1 MANISSNKQG
11 KKSMAEYKDTGD
23 TPNTEKTFSP
33 VYSYSQKIS
42 NLIAEGKITA
52 PKYRTLSQEQM
63 TTYYT
68 AKDLPDYDMQ
78 KIKAG
83 ISRANEQTFAE
94 NWDAAVTIN
103 AMDLLSGNK
112 ERAQMA
118 IGNMLA
124 TEDYSPLIP
133 LGAEVAGYSV
143 GAKVGAKKAAQ
154 MGAGK
159 IATKAAGIATGVA
172 AGAAAGAATSGIL
185 GIFHTSPAGDEF
197 DTIVDEAKRRELE
210 SRKTLEEKG
219 FSPEKIE
226 EIMALKKKVQNVGL
240 SMLRAAN
247 DSARQRAEVMPYIDP
262 DSAALQ
268 IVGGIRSFGEMAT
281 VGWLAGAARAGIA
294 KKALENKLGKTATRF
309 SKNEAVERL
318 ARIKG
323 VETGRAASI
332 GLMDVDIMGA
342 GAIESVQKYIED
354 TGDTELVNY
363 KGDITNIA
371 VDALNTRIQNIIEKK
386 FGVPALFTKAVGK
399 RITSK
404 YGEWLNGFAQEF
416 SQGVINDFAEWTKG
430 NQTAQDIVK
439 NIPSNLVD
447 GLIGAILQGGIGT
460 GIYTYYHN
468 ESVNQLTDVI
478 MAQSTKEN
486 PIDEQKARS
495 FAESKINDL
504 ENEITND
511 ITNEVVGF
519 VDAKDYKGKIYETV
533 RENLQKTVDFQRER
547 MKDTLEGSKYDEMT
561 EDELAQH
568 IESVAQDMTDRVV
581 IHALDEKIP
590 LSEVPQLKGETID
603 GQYYIEGASYAK
615 DTMEQ
620 LAKEREA
627 IRAVVYAE
635 RKAKADE
642 LLAEKMAEGAEIAR
656 TKREQAETA
665 QQTKEAKERARA
677 AEKSAKAMEKSVKAS
692 LKAQQEEMKAKVR
705 AVNKEKTDTVDEII
719 HGNVDIIR
727 DILSKN
733 GLQTRELSGTG
744 VKDLAKMNW
753 QLFKGMNLG
762 QSQSRGTPQVKL
774 TDIARNVKS
783 GDDVLKRAG
792 FEQKE
797 IDEMDDATWNKLVKE
812 QYKIEREELGLDKE
826 PEMTEEEIE
835 QFLKDTEGLDWQ
847 TAYTSGT
854 TYYEKPSTEYI
865 LRNGEGQIVH
875 GWGLYFL
882 EDQKKNKER
891 YREGQFA
898 GKLVYVANMPK
909 TTTQRIKGTKTEKES
924 QIVKM
929 VLDSIAGRTPINMYK
944 PIKFAGGVSSYIP
957 LFYVD
962 AMYEL
967 LGSKANKAD
976 KAFLDKIIL
985 EKGQLA
991 DETVFKVE
999 PEMSDWMKAA
1009 IQRTLDEHNDPHSTF
1024 YQKDLPYVFANILV
1038 FKDIDKKLTDFV
1050 KKEFKHKD
1058 LNATENKALA
1068 DAIVTYV
1075 QDGGRIEYEP
1085 FDNAIFKEAGAQVI
1099 DFKSSNAQVIA
1110 ERLRDTLEGGY
1121 RQMTVDEVIT
1131 NNPSMYGG
1139 YIGMLALFSRSPFS
1153 AVSDLMY
1160 SINSGKTTLSNID
1173 ENKDFQY
1180 MKNQVEKY
1188 KGKPGE
1194 HLVNTSYTSLVS
1206 LIDSAKKIYDS
1217 ETFNKDWSYQGEDT
1231 KTWIALTE
1239 AMRNMTQDQIDTI
1252 GLYLMTNLDLK
1263 QHEAELMI
1271 DMLQHPE
1278 NIKKTRGQQLE
1289 ADIPENDVLLDED
1302 LKLKDQDS
1310 KDIIRNIITDWSW
1323 DFSKDLIDNVSEKDW
1338 QLYASKHGIKDKT
1351 LTDFVDR
1358 LFEDH
1363 MKHFDP
1369 TVTKERELLVD
1380 YIMANMTGEGLY
1392 LTLTDIIP
1400 QTYIELESGEEIG
1413 EVKDYDEG
1421 LKKSIMGE
1429 TIPVELARDVS
1440 LYLNE
1445 QGIKGIKYR
1454 GGIDGTGFVVF
1465 SDEAVTVL
1473 NRIDDEERMYY
1484 QSQQRG
1490 KGGAYDART
1499 RSITLGAGAN
1509 ITTLPHELAH
1519 YWIDKN
1525 FRWARSGHASEAW
1538 LKQWMAVEKWLGISP
1553 DDKRLD
1559 RNASEKF
1566 ARAYERFLA
1575 EEQLPLVLKK
1585 SMADFRD
1592 FVLDHYDYE
1601 LDDAKG
1607 LQDKLGRPIKLNDDV
1622 KAWFRKSIYED
1633 YMSPT
1638 EQAIV
1643 NERLAVADE
1652 EYAEV
1657 QPQVEE
1663 EQAIQEK
1670 ANTSAEITAPT
1681 GTEIQKE
1688 ANVSN
1693 DTILGK
1699 KRTIGGGEEKESKG
1713 AIGQAL
1719 DKTYE
1724 STNWDV
1730 QEEMVNNYLA
1740 TVSTDEA
1747 LDALDNDTY
1756 PDKIDPNFLRQA
1768 LAEKLLEEGRELEAA
1783 ALIEETADDFTESAQ
1798 KLQAARRINTP
1809 FTNAIRMLTV
1819 GKAMKLAEAKYGK
1832 NKDAVKSLD
1841 AAINALVA
1849 KYEQDYANAQTD
1861 EERELVFA
1869 TMQDEAIRT
1878 IGTLDKTVTDRI
1890 DFQDIEDKEERKQ
1903 AKALRKRQIQRGSVK
1918 AYRSRAKRALK
1929 QALGLEPTR
1938 EQVKEIKKLSVDV
1951 AKTIRDY
1958 RKAVKEN
1965 KTSAIDPTSILE
1977 AQNKLNEY
1985 MNKQLPP
1992 RVLSNVSDALNSY
2005 MMANML
2011 WNPATNVFNV
2021 WSTWVQMIP
2030 HMAATYIDYGKGTIP
2045 FNQKLKLIKQ
2055 ALALQAKTGYNIF
2068 SLRDFFDKKTLWAEK
2083 YYEPQTKVG
2092 KVQAF
2097 PLTMLGLADTAN
2109 KGLIFLTHA
2118 DSMATKQAKEEGKK
2132 NGWAQAQI
2140 DQRAKELFYQS
2151 LNTDPRTI
2159 TLDGLK
2165 IREESVKEGEEATFT
2180 QMTRTAELVNKI
2192 RRFLN
2197 LGQKT
2202 GVGSLIM
2209 PFTTTIANIAEDTV
2223 KNYALGSVRGL
2234 VNAPKALATQ
2244 FDKTATAEMKKEAWK
2259 ALKPETKNVIK
2270 NMIGVLMLLGI
2281 ALDSDDEDYVL
2292 GYDRQTEL
2300 DKDIRQNRNA
2310 PSGYAIRIGNKWID
2324 LDLFGIGSPYAKAYL
2339 IAKRYGFSP
2348 DGWVKGTASMIDLV
2362 PGIAEI
2368 QSMYDKYSQSQTWSG
2383 DWEALSEL
2391 GSDKASDVL
2400 ERLIPAQA
2408 LFNQLG
2414 NIEDTS
2420 KRVSWNRWYDRAIS
2434 KIPFLRRTLPE
2445 RTSKQ
2450 TGKVIPQTDDW
2461 WNLATGQR
2469 IKEYIKPAQADKARY
2484 EFALSGKALAYREG
2498 NSKLKELGK
2507 DSEKYNEAVQKVRKL
2522 FTQKLE
2528 SASQTSAYKNA
2539 DIDEKRK
2546 IANKLHTDAME
2557 EVKKEYGLAK
2567 PKKSAPKKKRKND

>member
-1 MANISSNKQG
+1 
-11 KKSMAEYKDTGD
+11 MAEYKDTGD

-83 ISRANEQTFAE
+83 ISRSNEQTFSE

-124 TEDYSPLIP
+124 TEDYTPLIP
-133 LGAEVAGYSV
+133 IGAEVAGYSV

-172 AGAAAGAATSGIL
+172 AGAAAGAAASGIL

-268 IVGGIRSFGEMAT
+268 IVGGIRSFGEMAAA
-281 VGWLAGAARAGIA
+281 GWLAGAARAGIA
-294 KKALENKLGKTATRF
+294 KKALENKLGKTTTRF

-323 VETGRAASI
+323 TQTGSAASL

-342 GAIESVQKYIED
+342 GATASIQKYMED

-386 FGVPALFTKAVGK
+386 YGVPALFTKAVGK

-416 SQGVINDFAEWTKG
+416 SQGVVNDFAEWTKG

-447 GLIGAILQGGIGT
+447 GLIGAVLQGGVGT

-519 VDAKDYKGKIYETV
+519 IDAKDYKGKIYETV
-533 RENLQKTVDFQRER
+533 RSNLQKAVDFQREH
-547 MKDTLEGSKYDEMT
+547 MKDTIEGSKYDEMT

-603 GQYYIEGASYAK
+603 GQYYIEGVNYAK
-615 DTMEQ
+615 DTLEN

-677 AEKSAKAMEKSVKAS
+677 AEKSAKQMEKSVKES

-705 AVNKEKTDTVDEII
+705 AVNKEKTDTVDAII

-744 VKDLAKMNW
+744 VKDLAKLNW

-762 QSQSRGTPQVKL
+762 HSQARGTPQVKL

-812 QYKIEREELGLDKE
+812 QYKIEREELGIDKE
-826 PEMTEEEIE
+826 PEMTPEEAE
-835 QFLKDTEGLDWQ
+835 QFLKDTEGIAWQ
-847 TAYTSGT
+847 
-854 TYYEKPSTEYI
+854 
-865 LRNGEGQIVH
+865 
-875 GWGLYFL
+875 
-882 EDQKKNKER
+882 D
-891 YREGQFA
+891 
-898 GKLVYVANMPK
+898 
-909 TTTQRIKGTKTEKES
+909 
-924 QIVKM
+924 
-929 VLDSIAGRTPINMYK
+929 
-944 PIKFAGGVSSYIP
+944 
-957 LFYVD
+957 
-962 AMYEL
+962 
-967 LGSKANKAD
+967 
-976 KAFLDKIIL
+976 
-985 EKGQLA
+985 LA
-991 DETVFKVE
+991 DENARLDEIYPEYKGDTIIVDGKERTVYNSKGERINKSAEALTNFWRWFGDSKVVDEQGRPLVVYHGTDFKFDE
-999 PEMSDWMKAA
+999 FDITKAREGSLGKA
-1009 IQRTLDEHNDPHSTF
+1009 FYFTPFKEVALRKGQNVLEVYLKIENPTPLQKTVAETRHAFQNNNYDGVIYTLDNEI
-1024 YQKDLPYVFANILV
+1024 QELAIKDNTNV
-1038 FKDIDKKLTDFV
+1038 KLT
-1050 KKEFKHKD
+1050 
-1058 LNATENKALA
+1058 NNRGTYNKTGKLA
-1068 DAIVTYV
+1068 
-1075 QDGGRIEYEP
+1075 
-1085 FDNAIFKEAGAQVI
+1085 
-1099 DFKSSNAQVIA
+1099 
-1110 ERLRDTLEGGY
+1110 
-1121 RQMTVDEVIT
+1121 
-1131 NNPSMYGG
+1131 
-1139 YIGMLALFSRSPFS
+1139 
-1153 AVSDLMY
+1153 
-1160 SINSGKTTLSNID
+1160 
-1173 ENKDFQY
+1173 
-1180 MKNQVEKY
+1180 
-1188 KGKPGE
+1188 
-1194 HLVNTSYTSLVS
+1194 
-1206 LIDSAKKIYDS
+1206 
-1217 ETFNKDWSYQGEDT
+1217 YQ
-1231 KTWIALTE
+1231 
-1239 AMRNMTQDQIDTI
+1239 N
-1252 GLYLMTNLDLK
+1252 
-1263 QHEAELMI
+1263 
-1271 DMLQHPE
+1271 
-1278 NIKKTRGQQLE
+1278 
-1289 ADIPENDVLLDED
+1289 
-1302 LKLKDQDS
+1302 
-1310 KDIIRNIITDWSW
+1310 
-1323 DFSKDLIDNVSEKDW
+1323 
-1338 QLYASKHGIKDKT
+1338 
-1351 LTDFVDR
+1351 
-1358 LFEDH
+1358 
-1363 MKHFDP
+1363 
-1369 TVTKERELLVD
+1369 
-1380 YIMANMTGEGLY
+1380 
-1392 LTLTDIIP
+1392 
-1400 QTYIELESGEEIG
+1400 
-1413 EVKDYDEG
+1413 
-1421 LKKSIMGE
+1421 
-1429 TIPVELARDVS
+1429 
-1440 LYLNE
+1440 
-1445 QGIKGIKYR
+1445 
-1454 GGIDGTGFVVF
+1454 
-1465 SDEAVTVL
+1465 
-1473 NRIDDEERMYY
+1473 
-1484 QSQQRG
+1484 QQRG

-1509 ITTLPHELAH
+1509 VTTLPHELAH

-1538 LKQWMAVEKWLGISP
+1538 LKQWMAVEKWLGINP

-1575 EEQLPLVLKK
+1575 EEQLPLVLQK

-1607 LQDKLGRPIKLNDDV
+1607 LQDKLGRPIKLNEDV
-1622 KAWFRKSIYED
+1622 KAWFRKSIYEN

-1652 EYAEV
+1652 EYTEV
-1657 QPQVEE
+1657 KPQVKED
-1663 EQAIQEK
+1663 QAIQET
-1670 ANTSAEITAPT
+1670 ANASAEITAPT

-1719 DKTYE
+1719 GKTYE
-1724 STNWDV
+1724 STNWDA

-1747 LDALDNDTY
+1747 LDALDNETY

-1768 LAEKLLEEGRELEAA
+1768 ITEKLLEEGRELEAA

-1861 EERELVFA
+1861 EERELVFT

-1878 IGTLDKTVTDRI
+1878 IGTLDKSVNDRI
-1890 DFQDIEDKEERKQ
+1890 DFQDIEDKEARKQ

-1965 KTSAIDPTSILE
+1965 KASAIDPTSILE

-1992 RVLSNVSDALNSY
+1992 RVLSNVADALNSY

-2030 HMAATYIDYGKGTIP
+2030 HLAATYMDYGKGTIP
-2045 FNQKLKLIKQ
+2045 FKQKLQLIKQ

-2068 SLRDFFDKKTLWAEK
+2068 SLKDFFDKKTLWAEK

-2097 PLTMLGLADTAN
+2097 PLQMLGLADTAN

-2118 DSMATKQAKEEGKK
+2118 DSMATKQAREEGKK
-2132 NGWAQAQI
+2132 NGWTQAQI
-2140 DQRAKELFYQS
+2140 DQRAKELFYQA

-2180 QMTRTAELVNKI
+2180 QMTRTAEVVNKI

-2292 GYDRQTEL
+2292 GYDRQTEM

-2339 IAKRYGFSP
+2339 IAKRHGFSP
-2348 DGWVKGTASMIDLV
+2348 DGWVKGMASMIDLV
-2362 PGIAEI
+2362 PGISEI
-2368 QSMYDKYSQSQTWSG
+2368 QGIYDKYSQTETWSG
-2383 DWEALSEL
+2383 DWEALAEM

-2408 LFNQLG
+2408 LFNQIG

-2434 KIPFLRRTLPE
+2434 KIPFLRRMLPE

-2450 TGKVIPQTDDW
+2450 TGKVIPQTDVW

-2469 IKEYIKPAQADKARY
+2469 IKEYIEPAQADKARY
-2484 EFALSGKALAYREG
+2484 EFAISGKALSYREG

-2522 FTQKLE
+2522 FTEKLE
-2528 SASQTSAYKNA
+2528 STSKTSEYKNA

-2546 IANKLHTDAME
+2546 IANTLHKDALE
-2557 EVKKEYGLAK
+2557 EVKKEYGLATE
-2567 PKKSAPKKKRKND
+2567 KKSAPKKKRKKPQNKKQKDLKKKIKDFNKRKND

>member
-1 MANISSNKQG
+1 
-11 KKSMAEYKDTGD
+11 MAEYKNTGD

-83 ISRANEQTFAE
+83 ISRSNEQTFLE
-94 NWDAAVTIN
+94 NLDAAVTIN
-103 AMDLLSGNK
+103 AMDLLSSIK
-112 ERAQMA
+112 ENTQMA
-118 IGNMLA
+118 VGNVLVTAA
-124 TEDYSPLIP
+124 TDPMGLVP
-133 LGAEVAGYSV
+133 LGAEIGAGTVGYSV
-143 GAKVGAKKAAQ
+143 GSKAAAKKAAQ
-154 MGAGK
+154 IGAGK
-159 IATKAAGIATGVA
+159 FATKAAGVLAGTATSAA
-172 AGAAAGAATSGIL
+172 AGAAAGAAVGGIL
-185 GIFHTSPAGDEF
+185 SAFHTSPAGDEF
-197 DTIVDEAKRRELE
+197 DMIVDEAKRRELQAK
-210 SRKTLEEKG
+210 KTLEEKG
-219 FSPEKIE
+219 FSPEEIE
-226 EIMALKKKVQNVGL
+226 EFTTRNKVYNVGI

-247 DSARQRAEVMPYIDP
+247 DTARQRAEVMPYVDP

-294 KKALENKLGKTATRF
+294 KKALENKLGKTTTRF

-323 VETGRAASI
+323 VETGSAASI

-342 GAIESVQKYIED
+342 GAIKSVQKYIED

-416 SQGVINDFAEWTKG
+416 SQGVVNDFAEWTKG

-460 GIYTYYHN
+460 AIYQYYHN
-468 ESVNQLTDVI
+468 ESVNKLTDVI

-519 VDAKDYKGKIYETV
+519 IDAKDYKGKIYETV
-533 RENLQKTVDFQRER
+533 RSNLQKAVDFQREH
-547 MKDTLEGSKYDEMT
+547 MKDTIEGSKYDEMT

-603 GQYYIEGASYAK
+603 GQYYIEGASYAQ

-642 LLAEKMAEGAEIAR
+642 ILAEKMAEGVEIAR

-677 AEKSAKAMEKSVKAS
+677 AEKSAKQMEKSVKAS

-705 AVNKEKTDTVDEII
+705 AVNKEKTDTVDAII

-753 QLFKGMNLG
+753 HLFKGMNLG
-762 QSQSRGTPQVKL
+762 QSQRRGTTQVKL

-812 QYKIEREELGLDKE
+812 QYKIEREELGIDKE

-847 TAYTSGT
+847 
-854 TYYEKPSTEYI
+854 
-865 LRNGEGQIVH
+865 
-875 GWGLYFL
+875 
-882 EDQKKNKER
+882 D
-891 YREGQFA
+891 
-898 GKLVYVANMPK
+898 
-909 TTTQRIKGTKTEKES
+909 
-924 QIVKM
+924 
-929 VLDSIAGRTPINMYK
+929 
-944 PIKFAGGVSSYIP
+944 
-957 LFYVD
+957 
-962 AMYEL
+962 
-967 LGSKANKAD
+967 
-976 KAFLDKIIL
+976 
-985 EKGQLA
+985 LA
-991 DETVFKVE
+991 DEN
-999 PEMSDWMKAA
+999 A
-1009 IQRTLDEHNDPHSTF
+1009 RLDEIYPEYKGETIIVDGKERTVYNSKGERINKSAEALTNFWKWFGDSKVVDEQGRPLVVYHSTNAEFDTFKMLYHKTDEGLSGEGF
-1024 YQKDLPYVFANILV
+1024 YFTPSKEYSSRYGKIMMPVYLRSENLLEIEPTTDEQYMEIKNGKFIPSDKN
-1038 FKDIDKKLTDFV
+1038 KKL
-1050 KKEFKHKD
+1050 
-1058 LNATENKALA
+1058 
-1068 DAIVTYV
+1068 
-1075 QDGGRIEYEP
+1075 
-1085 FDNAIFKEAGAQVI
+1085 
-1099 DFKSSNAQVIA
+1099 A
-1110 ERLRDTLEGGY
+1110 ETLVEKYRDTLNDAQKQLLDWDME
-1121 RQMTVDEVIT
+1121 D
-1131 NNPSMYGG
+1131 NMY
-1139 YIGMLALFSRSPFS
+1139 
-1153 AVSDLMY
+1153 
-1160 SINSGKTTLSNID
+1160 
-1173 ENKDFQY
+1173 
-1180 MKNQVEKY
+1180 
-1188 KGKPGE
+1188 
-1194 HLVNTSYTSLVS
+1194 
-1206 LIDSAKKIYDS
+1206 DSAIS
-1217 ETFNKDWSYQGEDT
+1217 RVLFGNKNA
-1231 KTWIALTE
+1231 K
-1239 AMRNMTQDQIDTI
+1239 QI
-1252 GLYLMTNLDLK
+1252 
-1263 QHEAELMI
+1263 
-1271 DMLQHPE
+1271 
-1278 NIKKTRGQQLE
+1278 
-1289 ADIPENDVLLDED
+1289 
-1302 LKLKDQDS
+1302 
-1310 KDIIRNIITDWSW
+1310 
-1323 DFSKDLIDNVSEKDW
+1323 
-1338 QLYASKHGIKDKT
+1338 
-1351 LTDFVDR
+1351 
-1358 LFEDH
+1358 
-1363 MKHFDP
+1363 
-1369 TVTKERELLVD
+1369 
-1380 YIMANMTGEGLY
+1380 
-1392 LTLTDIIP
+1392 
-1400 QTYIELESGEEIG
+1400 
-1413 EVKDYDEG
+1413 
-1421 LKKSIMGE
+1421 
-1429 TIPVELARDVS
+1429 
-1440 LYLNE
+1440 LNE
-1445 QGIKGIKYR
+1445 QGYDGVKYIGKKYDLTEYTVYDSTQIKSVDNR
-1454 GGIDGTGFVVF
+1454 GTYSEKTGNIY
-1465 SDEAVTVL
+1465 L
-1473 NRIDDEERMYY
+1473 

-1509 ITTLPHELAH
+1509 VTTLPHELAH

-1607 LQDKLGRPIKLNDDV
+1607 LQDKLGRPIKLNEDV
-1622 KAWFRKSIYED
+1622 KAWFRKSIYEN

-1643 NERLAVADE
+1643 NERLAMADTD
-1652 EYAEV
+1652 YKEV
-1657 QPQVEE
+1657 HPQVKED
-1663 EQAIQEK
+1663 QAIQET

-1719 DKTYE
+1719 GKTYE
-1724 STNWDV
+1724 STNWDA

-1878 IGTLDKTVTDRI
+1878 IGTLDKSVNDRI
-1890 DFQDIEDKEERKQ
+1890 DFQDIEDKEARKQ

-1965 KTSAIDPTSILE
+1965 KVSAIDPTSILE

-1992 RVLSNVSDALNSY
+1992 RVLSNVADALNSY

-2030 HMAATYIDYGKGTIP
+2030 HLAATYIDYGKGTIP
-2045 FNQKLKLIKQ
+2045 FDQKLELIKQ
-2055 ALALQAKTGYNIF
+2055 ALVLQAKTGYNIF

-2132 NGWAQAQI
+2132 NGWTQAQI
-2140 DQRAKELFYQS
+2140 DQRAKELFYQA

-2180 QMTRTAELVNKI
+2180 QMTRTAEVVNKI

-2292 GYDRQTEL
+2292 GYDRQTEI

-2339 IAKRYGFSP
+2339 IAKRHGFSP
-2348 DGWVKGTASMIDLV
+2348 DGWVKGMASMIDLV
-2362 PGIAEI
+2362 PGISEI
-2368 QSMYDKYSQSQTWSG
+2368 QGMYDKYSQTETWSG
-2383 DWEALSEL
+2383 DWEALAEM
-2391 GSDKASDVL
+2391 GSDKASDIL

-2408 LFNQLG
+2408 LFNQIG

-2434 KIPFLRRTLPE
+2434 KIPFLRRMLPE

-2450 TGKVIPQTDDW
+2450 TGKVIPQTDVW

-2469 IKEYIKPAQADKARY
+2469 IKEYIEPAQADKARY
-2484 EFALSGKALAYREG
+2484 EFAISGKALAYREG

-2507 DSEKYNEAVQKVRKL
+2507 DSEKYNEAVQKVRKM
-2522 FTQKLE
+2522 FTAKLE
-2528 SASQTSAYKNA
+2528 STSKTSEYKNA

-2546 IANKLHTDAME
+2546 IANNLHKDALE
-2557 EVKKEYGLAK
+2557 EVKKEYGLATE
-2567 PKKSAPKKKRKND
+2567 KKSAPKKKRKKPQNKKQKDLKKKIKDFNKRKND